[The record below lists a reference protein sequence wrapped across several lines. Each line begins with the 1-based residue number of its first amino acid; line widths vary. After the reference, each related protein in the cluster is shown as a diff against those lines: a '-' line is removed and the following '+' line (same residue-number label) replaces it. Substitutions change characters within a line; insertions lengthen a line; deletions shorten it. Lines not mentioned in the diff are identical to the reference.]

1 MKIKII
7 RIYSDFVTCEL
18 EDGGLIDIG
27 KQWILP
33 NIKVGDEI
41 EFEYDKDK
49 KTI

>member
-7 RIYSDFVTCEL
+7 RIDSDFVTCEL

-33 NIKVGDEI
+33 NKVGDEI
-41 EFEYDKDK
+41 EFEYDKEK